1 MWSDPDSTV
10 AKLLRSFL
18 KTHLDWI
25 NWICRGTIIMR
36 DGDTKKTFELPTYID
51 PRFFEAYGFV
61 FPSLYWNEFK
71 LKKKK

>member
-1 MWSDPDSTV
+1 
-10 AKLLRSFL
+10 
-18 KTHLDWI
+18 
-25 NWICRGTIIMR
+25 MR